1 MECKK
6 VGLLLMVAL
15 LVVATVPRSTV
26 ATRQVPLLNIMF
38 ADEMNEQCHHDGQR
52 CDGNAHC
59 CENFVCEQKHNVCVP
74 EKKGEEDGWSEGTK
88 IGSALNGASVSA
100 LLGLAASSLG
110 IISFESPAYSILLE
124 FLFPLT
130 IPLLLF
136 RADLRRVF
144 TSTGIFLLAF
154 LIGTVGKIV
163 RTLLACMM
171 VPILDSV
178 AIATAFPTQFN
189 LLAPSG
195 EALAMILTQVAI
207 HLVAILGLGKLFRF
221 DQKPLLIASNANIGG
236 PTTASGMANAKGLLC
251 ILIVLA
257 HYHSPLYPSP
267 RGVAV
272 INHNNEHH

>member
-15 LVVATVPRSTV
+15 LVVATVPHSTV
-26 ATRQVPLLNIMF
+26 AARQVPLLNIMF
-38 ADEMNEQCHHDGQR
+38 ADEINERCLHDGQR
-52 CDGNAHC
+52 CDRKAC
-59 CENFVCEQKHNVCVP
+59 CANFVCVQKQQDNVCVP

-88 IGSALNGASVSA
+88 IGSGSALNGASVSA

-110 IISFESPAYSILLE
+110 IISFESPAYSIQLE

-154 LIGTVGKIV
+154 LIGT
-163 RTLLACMM
+163 
-171 VPILDSV
+171 
-178 AIATAFPTQFN
+178 ATAFPTQFN